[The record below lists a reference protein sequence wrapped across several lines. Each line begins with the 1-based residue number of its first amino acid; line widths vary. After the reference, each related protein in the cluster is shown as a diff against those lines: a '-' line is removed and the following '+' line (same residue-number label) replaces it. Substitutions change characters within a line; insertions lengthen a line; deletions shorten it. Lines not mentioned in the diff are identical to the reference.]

1 VTSGGE
7 RETMRLTRDEAC
19 GVMLAAQGL
28 LDPPPEAPGLDDV
41 RATIERLGVVQ
52 VDTISVVE
60 RSQYLVLWSRLGAY
74 DAGYLDALVYPQR
87 AIFEYWSHAASIVPM
102 ADYRYYRPDMLRA
115 AELHMWA
122 GDREWVRHNSEAL
135 RRTLDTIRERGP
147 MTSSQFERAPEG
159 QRGQAWD
166 WYGPKESRR
175 ALAVAWML
183 GDLMIHSRRAGQK
196 VYDLRE
202 RVLAEAFGDG
212 APGDDELPTPGEQLR
227 YFTRRTVQ
235 ALGVVTSTWLLDYF
249 RIRPYLRPNGN
260 GGDAGKNGKN
270 GNSRAAA
277 LTLLEELA
285 REGVVAP
292 VRVAGLSELAYLA
305 VERLPDLERLRSG
318 EAPARTTLLAPFDS
332 LIWDRARTRALFD
345 YEVSFEAYVLPAKRR
360 YGYYC
365 LAILHHGRLVGRVDT
380 KAQRDERTLLARA
393 VYLEQGIVADDALLD
408 GLAGALGDLARF
420 LKLEAVR
427 VERSEPAPLA
437 KQLSTRVAGKVASQR
452 ARAAKARRAASL
464 A

>member
-1 VTSGGE
+1 
-7 RETMRLTRDEAC
+7 
-19 GVMLAAQGL
+19 
-28 LDPPPEAPGLDDV
+28 
-41 RATIERLGVVQ
+41 
-52 VDTISVVE
+52 
-60 RSQYLVLWSRLGAY
+60 
-74 DAGYLDALVYPQR
+74 
-87 AIFEYWSHAASIVPM
+87 
-102 ADYRYYRPDMLRA
+102 DYRYYRLGMLRA
-115 AELHMWA
+115 VELHMWA
-122 GDREWVRHNSEAL
+122 GDRTWLERNPEAL
-135 RRTLDTIRERGP
+135 QRTLDTIRERGP

-260 GGDAGKNGKN
+260 GGDAGKNG
-270 GNSRAAA
+270 NSRAAA

-292 VRVAGLSELAYLA
+292 VRVEGLSELAYLA

-452 ARAAKARRAASL
+452 ARAAKARRAAPL